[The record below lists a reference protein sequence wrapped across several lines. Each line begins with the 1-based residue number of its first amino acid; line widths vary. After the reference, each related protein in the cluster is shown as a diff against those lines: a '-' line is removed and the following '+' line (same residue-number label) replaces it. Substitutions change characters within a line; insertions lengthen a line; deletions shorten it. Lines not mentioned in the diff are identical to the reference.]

1 MMRFLQTH
9 VALPHFH
16 SSLSSFPSFGLQVM
30 PTPSVSS
37 TLAATAPDWHPR
49 MSVNVPTGSTCVH
62 PDSLTRD
69 SLVHSRMWGCTG
81 NTSQVRASVVGQ
93 EGETDSQ
100 HPPSS
105 PRSPCPHT
113 SCCSEWDKAGIGA
126 DPQQSPFQTSRTT
139 PNSPYMSQQHAR
151 PAPTLLGISLCSS
164 GMTQPIGFGG
174 SVATP
179 STSRPIC
186 SHGNL
191 SQSHPSLSLPV
202 TSDLSRSHSGI
213 PTPIQTSLT
222 PVGQSQLHTVV
233 SPLLHTGICS
243 PGSNLELLLGH
254 GHPAGSRQNN
264 LVGSSPVHTHEPP
277 PSPTVEPSTPE
288 NNTHLECK
296 DRK

>member
-1 MMRFLQTH
+1 MMHFLQTH

-16 SSLSSFPSFGLQVM
+16 SPLSSFPSYGLQVM

-37 TLAATAPDWHPR
+37 TLAATAPDWHPH

-69 SLVHSRMWGCTG
+69 SRMWGCVG
-81 NTSQVRASVVGQ
+81 NAGQVRASVVGQ

-105 PRSPCPHT
+105 PRSPCPHS
-113 SCCSEWDKAGIGA
+113 SCCPDWDKATLIAA

-164 GMTQPIGFGG
+164 GLTQPIGFGG

-179 STSRPIC
+179 SPTRSVC

-202 TSDLSRSHSGI
+202 SSELPRSHSGI
-213 PTPIQTSLT
+213 STPIQTSLA

-233 SPLLHTGICS
+233 TPLMHTGICS
-243 PGSNLELLLGH
+243 PGSNLELLMGH
-254 GHPAGSRQNN
+254 IHPSGSRQNN

-277 PSPTVEPSTPE
+277 PSPTAEPSTP
-288 NNTHLECK
+288 NNNSTSEM
-296 DRK
+296 